1 MIWGQVRDKIKHMP
15 GILSDVPVQPAPLEP
30 PGRRWTRSDCEVL
43 ETSGLLDHERLE
55 LVEGELIS
63 KTGKNRTHSITVGL
77 LRNWL
82 AAIFGLLLVE
92 TGVPIDVAPQDNH
105 SNEPEPDATVLTR
118 DFRMFAANPQP
129 ADLQLVVEV
138 SDSTLTIDLTA
149 KARLYARAG
158 IVEYWVIDIRGRRL
172 MVHHDPGE
180 GVYSSVMVYGEFETV
195 SPLAVPEA
203 WFRVADVLPAL
214 TAS

>member
-1 MIWGQVRDKIKHMP
+1 M
-15 GILSDVPVQPAPLEP
+15 PLES

-43 ETSGLLDHERLE
+43 ETSGLLDYERLE

-63 KTGKNRTHSITVGL
+63 KTGKKRPHAITVGL

-82 AAIFGLLLVE
+82 AAIFGLMLVE
-92 TGVPIDVAPQDNH
+92 TEVPIDVAPQDNH

-118 DFRMFAANPQP
+118 DFRTFAANPQP

-172 MVHHDPGE
+172 IVHRDPRE
-180 GVYSSVMVYGEFETV
+180 GVCSSVMVYGEFETV
-195 SPLAVPEA
+195 SPLAAPEA
-203 WFRVADVLPAL
+203 LFRVADVLPAL

>member
-1 MIWGQVRDKIKHMP
+1 MNI
-15 GILSDVPVQPAPLEP
+15 E
-30 PGRRWTRSDCEVL
+30 
-43 ETSGLLDHERLE
+43 
-55 LVEGELIS
+55 
-63 KTGKNRTHSITVGL
+63 
-77 LRNWL
+77 
-82 AAIFGLLLVE
+82 
-92 TGVPIDVAPQDNH
+92 VPIDVAPQDND
-105 SNEPEPDATVLTR
+105 SNESEPDATVLTR
-118 DFRMFAANPQP
+118 DFRTFAANPQP

-172 MVHHDPGE
+172 IVHRGPRE

-195 SPLAVPEA
+195 SPLGAPGA
-203 WFRVADVLPAL
+203 LFRVADVLPAL